1 MKQYQSKHTA
11 VLSTRGFYTILS
23 LCALIIAASAWVIWG
38 NAHRQN
44 SVEPDTGMP
53 IIAPADSTAE
63 APAEPA
69 TVPQQ
74 EQEPESV
81 LEEQPVAAAEPEPAV
96 TVSAPVYVRPVSG
109 AVLTPFSGDTLLFQP
124 TMGDWR
130 VHAGTDFSAEAGETV
145 LALTDG
151 TVQQI
156 AEDGLYGTCV
166 TLTHNNGLTSS
177 YCGMDDVRVQE
188 GQVVSAGEAL
198 GVCADS
204 IPAESAL
211 GTHVHVQVTQNDA
224 RLMYSRC
231 SMRMSRSKSTQ
242 TVRPLL
248 LHKYLRNLSSF
259 CAGIGEKI
267 AVQ

>member
-11 VLSTRGFYTILS
+11 ALSTRGFYTILS

-44 SVEPDTGMP
+44 AVEPDTGMP

-63 APAEPA
+63 APTEPA

-74 EQEPESV
+74 E
-81 LEEQPVAAAEPEPAV
+81 AEPEPAV

-224 RLMYSRC
+224 PIDVL
-231 SMRMSRSKSTQ
+231 T
-242 TVRPLL
+242 LL
-248 LHKYLRNLSSF
+248 D
-259 CAGIGEKI
+259 EDEPE
-267 AVQ
+267 

>member
-11 VLSTRGFYTILS
+11 ALSTRGFYTILS
-23 LCALIIAASAWVIWG
+23 LCALIIAASAWVIWEH
-38 NAHRQN
+38 AQTDTA
-44 SVEPDTGMP
+44 VEPDTGMP
-53 IIAPADSTAE
+53 IIAPAESTAE
-63 APAEPA
+63 APTEPA

-74 EQEPESV
+74 EQEQETEPV
-81 LEEQPVAAAEPEPAV
+81 IEEQSVAVTEPEPAV

-130 VHAGTDFSAEAGETV
+130 VHAGTDFSAETGETV

-177 YCGMDDVRVQE
+177 YCGVDDVRVQE

-211 GTHVHVQVTQNDA
+211 GTHVHVQVTQNDEPIDV
-224 RLMYSRC
+224 L
-231 SMRMSRSKSTQ
+231 T
-242 TVRPLL
+242 LL
-248 LHKYLRNLSSF
+248 
-259 CAGIGEKI
+259 GEDEPE
-267 AVQ
+267 

>member
-11 VLSTRGFYTILS
+11 ALSTRGFYTILS

-44 SVEPDTGMP
+44 AVEPDTGMP
-53 IIAPADSTAE
+53 IIAPTDSTAE
-63 APAEPA
+63 APTEPA

-81 LEEQPVAAAEPEPAV
+81 IEEQPV
-96 TVSAPVYVRPVSG
+96 
-109 AVLTPFSGDTLLFQP
+109 
-124 TMGDWR
+124 
-130 VHAGTDFSAEAGETV
+130 SAEAGETV

-224 RLMYSRC
+224 PIDVL
-231 SMRMSRSKSTQ
+231 T
-242 TVRPLL
+242 LL
-248 LHKYLRNLSSF
+248 D
-259 CAGIGEKI
+259 EDEPE
-267 AVQ
+267 